1 MPWHEPTPPRPA
13 KPICQSSS
21 SRTLRCVC
29 DARRFSPG
37 SGIASRIHRAVASTR
52 RGPTR
57 PFEVQE
63 SAAPMTT
70 SRRALEADQVVVRR
84 LLGFGVLLLIVVSG
98 YVASPLRVAN
108 QVPRLGANAPA
119 PTIESH
125 IKEAASQYAVSE
137 DLVTAV
143 IEVESQFNVHAVSHR
158 GAQGLM
164 QLMPATAAWLGV
176 RNAFDPRDNI
186 RGGVRH
192 LRWLMDRFDHD
203 LPVVLAAYNA
213 GEGAVLKSRGVPP
226 SRETREYVKRV
237 MQRMNR
243 DRVKS

>member
-1 MPWHEPTPPRPA
+1 
-13 KPICQSSS
+13 
-21 SRTLRCVC
+21 
-29 DARRFSPG
+29 
-37 SGIASRIHRAVASTR
+37 
-52 RGPTR
+52 
-57 PFEVQE
+57 
-63 SAAPMTT
+63 MTT

-98 YVASPLRVAN
+98 YVASHLRVANQVPLRVAN

-164 QLMPATAAWLGV
+164 QLMPATGRRLVCAM
-176 RNAFDPRDNI
+176 PSI
-186 RGGVRH
+186 R
-192 LRWLMDRFDHD
+192 
-203 LPVVLAAYNA
+203 A
-213 GEGAVLKSRGVPP
+213 
-226 SRETREYVKRV
+226 TT
-237 MQRMNR
+237 
-243 DRVKS
+243 

>member
-1 MPWHEPTPPRPA
+1 
-13 KPICQSSS
+13 
-21 SRTLRCVC
+21 
-29 DARRFSPG
+29 
-37 SGIASRIHRAVASTR
+37 
-52 RGPTR
+52 
-57 PFEVQE
+57 
-63 SAAPMTT
+63 MTT
-70 SRRALEADQVVVRR
+70 SRRALKADQVVVRR
-84 LLGFGVLLLIVVSG
+84 LLGFGILLLIVVSG
-98 YVASPLRVAN
+98 YVASHLRVAN
-108 QVPRLGANAPA
+108 QVPRLGTNASA
-119 PTIESH
+119 PTLESH

-164 QLMPATAAWLGV
+164 QLMPATAASLGV